1 MENGLSTSGNPELT
15 EDIYSAIE
23 DVFTSGKTYLY
34 NEIDNHAVWLEQ
46 NSNGYWRLRWMKKD
60 DGGNPVLTTSGNYAK
75 GSRYVRKDD
84 REEVEQRLE
93 KARVK

>member
-1 MENGLSTSGNPELT
+1 MGSSLPTSGNPEVAH
-15 EDIYSAIE
+15 DIYYAIR

-34 NEIDNHAVWLEQ
+34 SEIDNHAVWLEQ

-60 DGGNPVLTTSGNYAK
+60 DRGNPVLTTSGNYAK

-84 REEVEQRLE
+84 REEVKQQLE